1 MIPTP
6 TRFITLDVLVGY
18 LRMAWLGIQA
28 ALAWNKSTKP
38 QRNGEA

>member
-28 ALAWNKSTKP
+28 ALAWNKSRKP